1 MSIVSPVNH
10 SQALSTL
17 INDISGSESGVISL
31 DDRLLQAYAQR
42 TVATE
47 IDKNEVM
54 QRLSQPEALS
64 DPAAL
69 FDLQVRTSNYNLEV
83 SMISTLTRKAVSAV
97 ESLLRS

>member
-1 MSIVSPVNH
+1 MSIVSPVNE

-17 INDISGSESGVISL
+17 INDISGDEGSVISL
-31 DDRLLQAYAQR
+31 DDRLLQAFAQS

-47 IDKNEVM
+47 MDKNAVM
-54 QRLSQPEALS
+54 QRLSNPEALN